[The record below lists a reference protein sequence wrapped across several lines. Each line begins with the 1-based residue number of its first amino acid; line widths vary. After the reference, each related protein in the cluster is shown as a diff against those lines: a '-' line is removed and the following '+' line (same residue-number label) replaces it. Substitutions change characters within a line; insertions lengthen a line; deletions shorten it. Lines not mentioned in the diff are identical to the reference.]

1 MLRFLGRRLVSG
13 VILLALVTTLTFALI
28 FGATDNVA
36 QNILGENATDAQI
49 AAFEARLGLDQPLPV
64 QFARW
69 VGGAV
74 QGDLG
79 QSWTMGERV
88 SRILAGRLPVTLS
101 MVTVAVLLI
110 ALVSALLGIIAA
122 VRGGWADRFIQVLSV
137 VGFAMPNFWLGL
149 ILVVIFALSLR
160 WLPATGYVPFSQ
172 SPLGWAAALTLPVAS
187 LVISGIA
194 SASQQVRGA
203 MIDALNQ
210 DYVRTL
216 RARGLSEGSVLFRH
230 ALRNAMPAALTVLS
244 VQFIALLGGA
254 AVIERVFAIPG
265 LGSLTVQAALSGD
278 VPVLMGVVVTMIV
291 LVVLVNVLIDI
302 LNAWVNPK
310 VRLS

>member
-1 MLRFLGRRLVSG
+1 MFRFLARRLASG
-13 VILLALVTTLTFALI
+13 IVLLALVTTLTFALI
-28 FGATDNVA
+28 FGATENVA

-49 AAFEARLGLDQPLPV
+49 AAFETRMGLDQPLPV
-64 QFARW
+64 QFAAW
-69 VGGAV
+69 VRGAV

-101 MVTVAVLLI
+101 MVSAAVLLI
-110 ALVSALLGIIAA
+110 AGTSALLGIVAA
-122 VRGGWADRFIQVLSV
+122 VRGGWADRVIQILSV

-149 ILVVIFALSLR
+149 ILVVIFSLTLR
-160 WLPATGYVPFSQ
+160 WLPATGYVAFTQ
-172 SPLGWAAALTLPVAS
+172 SPTGWAAALTLPVAA

-203 MIDALNQ
+203 MIDALRQ

-216 RARGLSEGSVLFRH
+216 RARGLGERSILFRH
-230 ALRNAMPAALTVLS
+230 ALRNAMPAALTVLA

-254 AVIERVFAIPG
+254 AVVERVFAIPG
-265 LGSLTVQAALSGD
+265 LGSLTVQASLSGD

-291 LVVLVNVLIDI
+291 LVVLVNILIDV

>member
-1 MLRFLGRRLVSG
+1 MLRFLFRRLVSG
-13 VILLALVTTLTFALI
+13 VVLLVLVTTLTFALI

-49 AAFEARLGLDQPLPV
+49 VEFETRLGLDRPLPA
-64 QFARW
+64 QFAHW
-69 VGGAV
+69 VAGAV
-74 QGDLG
+74 RGDLG

-101 MVTVAVLLI
+101 MVTTAVLLI
-110 ALVSALLGIIAA
+110 AGTSAVLGIVAA
-122 VRGGWADRFIQVLSV
+122 VRGGWADRAIQILSV

-149 ILVVIFALSLR
+149 ILVVVFALELR
-160 WLPATGYVPFSQ
+160 WLPATGYVAFLQ
-172 SPLGWAAALTLPVAS
+172 SPTGWAAALILPVAA
-187 LVISGIA
+187 LVISGTA

-203 MIDALNQ
+203 MIDALRQ
-210 DYVRTL
+210 DYIRTL
-216 RARGLSEGSVLFRH
+216 RARGLGERSILFRH
-230 ALRNAMPAALTVLS
+230 ALRNALPAALTVLS

-278 VPVLMGVVVTMIV
+278 VPVLMGVVVTMVV
-291 LVVLVNVLIDI
+291 LVILVNVLIDI